1 MNCVFCGLIHYF
13 YFSQVVNLRTIR
25 PMDKDAIIKSVMKTH
40 NLITVE
46 GGFPQFG
53 VGSEV
58 CAIVMESEAFDYL
71 DAPVYR
77 VTGAD
82 IPTPYANNLEVLSL
96 PQPENVI
103 RTVKKVLNIAE

>member
-1 MNCVFCGLIHYF
+1 
-13 YFSQVVNLRTIR
+13 
-25 PMDKDAIIKSVMKTH
+25 MDKDAIIQSVKKTH
-40 NLITVE
+40 HMITVE

-53 VGSEV
+53 VGAEV
-58 CAIVMESEAFDYL
+58 ISIVMESEAFDYL

-103 RTVKKVLNIAE
+103 RTIKKVLNLE

>member
-1 MNCVFCGLIHYF
+1 
-13 YFSQVVNLRTIR
+13 LRTIR